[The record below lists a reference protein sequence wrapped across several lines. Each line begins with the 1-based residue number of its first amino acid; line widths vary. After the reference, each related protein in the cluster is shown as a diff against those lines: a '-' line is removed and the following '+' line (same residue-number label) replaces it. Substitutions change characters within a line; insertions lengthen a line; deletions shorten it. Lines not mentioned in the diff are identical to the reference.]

1 MLDFYQ
7 ILGIPRSADPG
18 TIKAAYKKLALKYH
32 PDRNSGDKWA
42 EEQFKQV
49 NEAYQT
55 LIDPQKKNRYDFLLN
70 YSYQTKHVYTTP
82 KPPPR
87 QPPKETNVYNRYGRY
102 DWRNAPRYK
111 TAPVYKVDKN
121 YFKNQV
127 LAFAVVIAFAAIAV
141 SFAKIN
147 QYLDEKEAA
156 RIEQYNNQKVAEAQ
170 TLYNKGQ
177 YRESLEMI
185 IKLENDNPIEHKFYE
200 AKDQMLS
207 NLNIM
212 AVNQF
217 NEADYSQAVSKLEV
231 LRDFQ
236 HPMRLKTWQL
246 MAECYMKLEE
256 YRKAAHA
263 YDYILIR
270 DAGNLQ
276 LMLKIAE
283 LYQYKLNNIE
293 KAIDYY
299 TEARYTF
306 KKYQSDAYGDAFEF
320 IIDPKEVPESY
331 FEMFKIRAELM
342 FKQAN
347 YEEVIKDCN
356 WAIFLR
362 PERSE
367 MYFLRGR
374 AKYNLG
380 QKDRACLDL
389 KRALDRGL
397 SINSVKNQI
406 ICD

>member
-7 ILGIPRSADPG
+7 ILGIPRSADHD

-55 LIDPQKKNRYDFLLN
+55 LIDPQKRSRYDFLLN
-70 YSYQTKHVYTTP
+70 YSYQTTEVYKTP

-87 QPPKETNVYNRYGRY
+87 RPKETNVYNRYGRY
-102 DWRNAPRYK
+102 DWRKAPKYK
-111 TAPVYKVDKN
+111 TAPVYKVDKH

-127 LAFAVVIAFAAIAV
+127 IALVVVFLFAALAV

-147 QYLDEKEAA
+147 QYLNEKEAA
-156 RIEQYNNQKVAEAQ
+156 RIEALNNQKIAEAR
-170 TLYNKGQ
+170 TLYDQGR

-185 IKLENDNPIEHKFYE
+185 IELETKNPIEHKFYE

-212 AVNQF
+212 AVDQF
-217 NEADYSQAVSKLEV
+217 QQADYSQAVIKLEV

-246 MAECYMKLEE
+246 MAECYMQLED

-270 DAGNLQ
+270 DSGNLQ

-283 LYQYKLNNIE
+283 LYQYKLNDIE

-320 IIDPKEVPESY
+320 IIDPKDVPESY

-342 FKQAN
+342 FEQSD

-362 PERSE
+362 PEKAD

-374 AKYNLG
+374 AKFNLG

-397 SINSVKNQI
+397 SRNSIKNQI

>member
-7 ILGIPRSADPG
+7 ILGIPRSADHD

-55 LIDPQKKNRYDFLLN
+55 LIDPQKRSKYDFLLN
-70 YSYQTKHVYTTP
+70 YSYQTTQVYTTP

-87 QPPKETNVYNRYGRY
+87 RPPKETNVYNRYGRY
-102 DWRNAPRYK
+102 DWRKAPKYK
-111 TAPVYKVDKN
+111 TAPVYKVDRN
-121 YFKNQV
+121 YFKNQILAFAVV
-127 LAFAVVIAFAAIAV
+127 LAFAVLAV
-141 SFAKIN
+141 SFAKLN
-147 QYLDEKEAA
+147 QHLNEKEAA
-156 RIEQYNNQKVAEAQ
+156 RIEQLNNQKVAEARA
-170 TLYNKGQ
+170 LYDQGL

-185 IKLENDNPIEHKFYE
+185 IKLESENPIEHKFYE

-207 NLNIM
+207 NLNLM
-212 AVNQF
+212 ALSLF
-217 NEADYSQAVSKLEV
+217 DKKDYSQAVTKLEV

-246 MAECYMKLEE
+246 MAECYMQLKE

-276 LMLKIAE
+276 LMLQIAE
-283 LYQYKLNNIE
+283 LYHHKLNDIE
-293 KAIDYY
+293 KALDYY

-320 IIDPKEVPESY
+320 VIHPEELPESY

-342 FKQAN
+342 FEQAD

-380 QKDRACLDL
+380 QKGRACLDL
-389 KRALDRGL
+389 KRALERGMSRN
-397 SINSVKNQI
+397 SIKNQI

>member
-7 ILGIPRSADPG
+7 ILGITRSADYD

-55 LIDPQKKNRYDFLLN
+55 LIDPQKKSRYDFLFN

-87 QPPKETNVYNRYGRY
+87 RPQQETNVYNRYGRY
-102 DWRNAPRYK
+102 DWRKAPKYK
-111 TAPVYKVDKN
+111 TAPVYKVDKQ

-127 LAFAVVIAFAAIAV
+127 LAFTVVFVIAIIAV
-141 SFAKIN
+141 SLAKIN

-156 RIEQYNNQKVAEAQ
+156 RIEQLNTQKVAEAK
-170 TLYNKGQ
+170 TLYNNGE
-177 YRESLEMI
+177 YRKSLEMVI
-185 IKLENDNPIEHKFYE
+185 SLEKDNPIEHKFYE

-207 NLNIM
+207 DLNIL
-212 AVNQF
+212 AINQYKQ
-217 NEADYSQAVSKLEV
+217 ADYSEAVMKLEV

-236 HPMRLKTWQL
+236 HPMRLNTWRL

-270 DAGNLQ
+270 DAGNID

-283 LYQYKLNNIE
+283 LYQYKLGDNQ

-306 KKYQSDAYGDAFEF
+306 KKYQSAAYGDAFEF
-320 IIDPKEVPESY
+320 VIDPKDVPESY
-331 FEMFKIRAELM
+331 FEMFKVRAELM
-342 FKQAN
+342 YEQSD

-362 PERSE
+362 PERAE
-367 MYFLRGR
+367 MYLLRGA
-374 AKYNLG
+374 AKYSLG
-380 QKDRACLDL
+380 QNSRACLDL
-389 KRALDRGL
+389 NRALKRGL
-397 SINSVKNQI
+397 SRNSIKNKI